1 MPEYW
6 QDAGPGGPGKGAA
19 GVVRIRGAVV
29 AAVWAAVLAGPGA
42 GPAAAAPSAAGGPP
56 AGRGGP
62 RTVLPAAR
70 PVGDRLEPAIR
81 YALAHVGDPFAM
93 GGDGP
98 RRWDC
103 SGLVQQAY
111 RRAGVRLPRV
121 AADQYR
127 ATKRIGR
134 RALRRG
140 DLVFWSRNGR
150 ASGVHH
156 VAVYLGGERYVEA
169 PRPGSGV
176 RVSTFGRYR
185 PNAYGRVG

>member
-1 MPEYW
+1 M
-6 QDAGPGGPGKGAA
+6 
-19 GVVRIRGAVV
+19 VHIRGAVV

-42 GPAAAAPSAAGGPP
+42 GPAPAAAAASPA
-56 AGRGGP
+56 AGRGA
-62 RTVLPAAR
+62 VR
-70 PVGDRLEPAIR
+70 PGGDRLEPAIR
-81 YALAHVGDPFAM
+81 YALGHVGDSFAM

-111 RRAGVRLPRV
+111 RRAGVRLPRI

-127 ATKRIGR
+127 ATQRISR
-134 RALRRG
+134 RALQRG

-156 VAVYLGGERYVEA
+156 VALYLGGGRYVEA
-169 PRPGSGV
+169 PRPGLKV
-176 RVSTFGRYR
+176 RVSTFAHYR
-185 PNAYGRVG
+185 PNLYGRVR